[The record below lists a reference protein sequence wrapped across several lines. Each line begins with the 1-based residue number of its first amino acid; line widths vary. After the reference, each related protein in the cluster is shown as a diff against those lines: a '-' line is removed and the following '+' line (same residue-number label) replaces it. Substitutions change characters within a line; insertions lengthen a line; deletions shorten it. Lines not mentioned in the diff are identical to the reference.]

1 MSGLIIAAGLPGT
14 AYATTPTPIPSP
26 SAASPTPSPTP
37 TPTPTAP
44 TPGTSTTESTAEPT
58 HAVAATCGGELAL
71 GTPVTCDE
79 ISGKTH
85 HTYTFRTTIADE
97 RILTQFHSTGDN
109 TQASVQGESCF
120 LGPYASECVIA
131 EPGVHTIDVR
141 LYSGSGTASYGI
153 GVESRSR
160 PSSCTTL
167 DPATFTV
174 DGPLRDGKL
183 ARGAAG
189 HCYRFAG
196 TAGMRLNVETEVT
209 PATEGAAASLE
220 GWIEDP
226 AGERVC
232 PIQWGGGSCSL
243 TGDGTHTI
251 FLADDYGG
259 AVDYRFRL
267 VRTDV
272 PLGCGTLRQ
281 AGFGIPAA
289 DQVASGEVAASGFDC
304 WTVTATAGVKR
315 VQTTDGGQL
324 RWEVSN
330 AAGVV
335 CSEWGDPC
343 DLPEAGTYTL
353 WLRNTDWQPREYRAS
368 IIDIAGDAGCA
379 APVGTGW
386 DQPTVTAPA
395 SDGVGAVC
403 QPFTAA
409 PGERIVTYVSG
420 GGFGWITDR
429 TGQDICADQRYDDLG
444 GCALPGTGPYR
455 LVVLSSG
462 DRETELQIRRLSS
475 PAGCPVL
482 APGAYGAGP
491 AGALDANRCRILDVP
506 AAGRHLVRVVDDE
519 NYESY
524 TAIHDVDGIK
534 VCDAGYLCDF
544 PKAGRYTLVVGG
556 AYDGGGVVESEHA
569 VVFTAPTASG
579 CVRTGDQGYATGAVL
594 GSFTVVGETDCLE
607 LDSTAGATIGVT
619 LPPRVTGAARPEWT
633 LINGDG
639 TDLCSNG
646 CKLAGPAPYRILLN
660 APEDSAAGDYR
671 VVVQR
676 LDRVSGCTVLP
687 QGAIGNT
694 VGAVTAF
701 AADRF
706 TTCYSIPANQH
717 SVDET
722 IGYAPVTGHDGWANI
737 SVRDE
742 TGKQVCGSGRWAS
755 AQLVRCDFESGKAYT
770 VLLTA
775 AATDFQYRISRKD
788 TSAAGAKCQTPANTV
803 LGGPAMAG
811 DLRTDED
818 LHCYRVTAA
827 AADSYWLGVRS
838 TGLAARYWITDAAG
852 ADRCSG
858 YVVPCRASGS
868 TSYQIFVWPAVDG
881 QTVPYRVDTW
891 RLTSAGQPVAQCPA
905 VNAAPAFGP
914 ISGTLSD
921 QRTAVCVAVPV
932 NYRSAFKAAIS
943 NTGGGTET
951 PEPYYFQ
958 TRTDDGITACSWA
971 EGGRGCQVSL
981 PYDNPSGMALF
992 VLAPETTDG
1001 NLPFRA
1007 DIKCDYE
1014 PCTPG
1019 YSLGSVTPG
1028 SAPNS
1033 GPATLTLRGSG
1044 FAATDTV
1051 TLTRSG
1057 STSIPATVKS
1067 VTDGLTMTVT
1077 ADLTDATPGAWNV
1090 VARSAG
1096 GSGATLNG
1104 GLTVTAGALKATRAP
1119 SITGTVRV
1127 GGTVRAAAGSWS
1139 PAPTS
1144 WSYQWAANGVAIKGA
1159 TGSAYQIP
1167 ASLRGKRLTVTVI
1180 AKRANRSN
1188 TAVSSAAVTVGY
1200 GAAPKATA
1208 RPKIK
1213 GTVKAGKA
1221 VKVSVGAWSPQATSY
1236 RYEWRVNGKLV
1247 AVTATLKLKAA
1258 WAGKKLTL
1266 TVVAKRTGHYDGRAT
1281 SVAIKIKK

>member
-1 MSGLIIAAGLPGT
+1 MRLWSAALMSGLMIAAGLPSA
-14 AYATTPTPIPSP
+14 AYATTPT
-26 SAASPTPSPTP
+26 T
-37 TPTPTAP
+37 
-44 TPGTSTTESTAEPT
+44 
-58 HAVAATCGGELAL
+58 AVAAAVTCGGELAL
-71 GTPVTCDE
+71 GTPATCDE
-79 ISGKTH
+79 ITGKTH
-85 HTYTFRTTIADE
+85 HLYTFRTTIADE
-97 RILTQFHSTGDN
+97 RILTQFNSTGDS

-153 GVESRSR
+153 GVESRSL

-174 DGPLRDGKL
+174 DGPLRDGRL

-189 HCYRFAG
+189 DCYRFAG
-196 TAGMRLNVETEVT
+196 TAGLRLDVETQVT

-243 TGDGTHTI
+243 TSDGTHTI
-251 FLADDYGG
+251 FLADNYGG

-281 AGFGIPAA
+281 AGFGVPAA
-289 DQVASGEVAASGFDC
+289 DQVAEGEVPANGFDC
-304 WTVTATAGVKR
+304 WTVTATAGLKR
-315 VQTTDGGQL
+315 IQTTDGGQL
-324 RWEVSN
+324 NWQVSN
-330 AAGVV
+330 ASGVV

-343 DLPEAGTYTL
+343 DLAEAGTYTL
-353 WLRNTDWQPREYRAS
+353 WLRNTDWQAREYRAS
-368 IIDIAGDAGCA
+368 MIDISGGTGCA

-395 SDGVGAVC
+395 SGGLGAVC

-409 PGERIVTYVSG
+409 PGDRIVTYVSG
-420 GGFGWITDR
+420 GGAFWVTDR
-429 TGQDICADQRYDDLG
+429 TGKDICADQRYDDLA
-444 GCALPGTGPYR
+444 GCALPGDGPYR
-455 LVVLSSG
+455 LVVLADG
-462 DRETELQIRRLSS
+462 DREPTIQIRGLSTL
-475 PAGCPVL
+475 AGCQVIT
-482 APGAYGAGP
+482 PGTYGAGP
-491 AGALDANRCRILDVP
+491 AGALDANRCRVLDVP
-506 AAGRHLVRVVDDE
+506 TAGRHLVRVVDDE
-519 NYESY
+519 NYETWS
-524 TAIHDVDGIK
+524 AIYSADGSRL
-534 VCDAGYLCDF
+534 CDAGYLCDF
-544 PKAGRYTLVVGG
+544 PKAGRYPLIVGG
-556 AYDGGGVVESEHA
+556 AEGSSVVDSEHA

-579 CVRTGDQGYATGAVL
+579 CVRVGDQGYATGAVL
-594 GSFTVVGETDCLE
+594 GSFAVAGETDCLE

-639 TDLCSNG
+639 TNLCSNG
-646 CKLAGPAPYRILLN
+646 CTLTGPAPYRILLN

-671 VVVQR
+671 AVVQR
-676 LDRVSGCTVLP
+676 VDRVSGCAVLP

-694 VGAVTAF
+694 VGAVTTF

-717 SVDET
+717 STAET

-737 SVRDE
+737 SVRDDS
-742 TGKQVCGSGRWAS
+742 GKQVCGSGLWAS
-755 AQLVRCDFESGKAYT
+755 AQLVRCRFESGKAYT

-788 TSAAGAKCQTPANTV
+788 TSPAGAKCQTPANTV
-803 LGGPAMAG
+803 LGGPAVAG

-852 ADRCSG
+852 NDRCSG

-891 RLTSAGQPVAQCPA
+891 RLTSGGQPVVQCPA

-932 NYRSAFKAAIS
+932 NRNSVFKAAIS

-958 TRTDDGITACSWA
+958 TRTDGGITGCSYA

-992 VLAPETTDG
+992 VLAPETTDSD
-1001 NLPFRA
+1001 LPFRA
-1007 DIKCDYE
+1007 DIKCDYDA
-1014 PCTPG
+1014 CVPG
-1019 YSLGSVTPG
+1019 YSLGWATPA
-1028 SAPNS
+1028 SMPNS
-1033 GPATLTLRGSG
+1033 GPVTLTLRGSA

-1051 TLTRSG
+1051 TFTRSG
-1057 STSIPATVKS
+1057 SASIPAVVKS
-1067 VTDGLTMTVT
+1067 VTDGIAMTVT
-1077 ADLTDATPGAWNV
+1077 ADLTDATPGAWNI
-1090 VARSAG
+1090 VARSAS
-1096 GSGATLNG
+1096 GSGATLTG
-1104 GLTVTAGALKATRAP
+1104 GLTVTAGSLRATRAP
-1119 SITGTVRV
+1119 SITGTIRV
-1127 GGTVRAAAGSWS
+1127 GSTVRAAAGSWT

-1167 ASLRGKRLTVTVI
+1167 ASIRGKRLTVTVV
-1180 AKRANRSN
+1180 AKRANRGD
-1188 TAVSSAAVTVGY
+1188 TAASSAAVTVGY

-1213 GTVKAGKA
+1213 GTVKAGKT

-1247 AVTATLKLKAA
+1247 AVTSALKLKAA

-1281 SVAIKIKK
+1281 SVAVKIKK